1 MILVKIYFSI
11 FSQFNAIFPAARN
24 SNFQAEEEDISQ
36 LSSNMRLELCENEN
50 EFIVL
55 LWRSP
60 SLFRWIMFLLWN
72 AFASRS

>member
-55 LWRSP
+55 L
-60 SLFRWIMFLLWN
+60 
-72 AFASRS
+72 